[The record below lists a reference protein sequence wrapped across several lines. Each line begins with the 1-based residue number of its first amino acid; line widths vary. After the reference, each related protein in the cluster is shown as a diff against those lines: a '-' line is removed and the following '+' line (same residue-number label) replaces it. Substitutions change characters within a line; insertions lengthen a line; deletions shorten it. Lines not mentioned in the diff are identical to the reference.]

1 VTEELLAVG
10 RIARAHGVTGEV
22 AVQSLTE
29 VAERFAPGAVLLL
42 GPDGDRSLTVTTARS
57 HHNRVLVR
65 FEEIGDRT
73 EAETLRGRLLLV
85 PAVNLPAPPDGSF
98 WVHEVVGLDVVT
110 EDGRS
115 LGRISEVQAN
125 PANDIWVTDRNN
137 LIPAVRQVVTSVDRQ
152 RRLVTI
158 RDMPGLLDED

>member
-22 AVQSLTE
+22 AVRSLTE

-42 GPDGDRSLTVTTARS
+42 GPDGNRRLTVSAARP
-57 HHNRVLVR
+57 HHDRVLVR

-85 PAVNLPAPPDGSF
+85 PAVDLPPPPEGAF
-98 WVHEVVGLDVVT
+98 WVHEVVGLEVVT

-115 LGRISEVQAN
+115 LGRIREVQAN
-125 PANDIWVTDRNN
+125 PANDIWVTDREA
-137 LIPAVRQVVTSVDRQ
+137 LIPAVRQVVTSVDRE
-152 RRLVTI
+152 RRVVTI

>member
-42 GPDGDRSLTVTTARS
+42 GPDGNRRLTVGTARP
-57 HHNRVLVR
+57 HHDRVLVR
-65 FEEIGDRT
+65 FEEIHDRT
-73 EAETLRGRLLLV
+73 AAEELRGRLLLV
-85 PAVNLPAPPDGSF
+85 PAVDLPPPPKGAF
-98 WVHEVVGLDVVT
+98 WVHEVVGLEVVT

-115 LGRISEVQAN
+115 LGRIREVQAN
-125 PANDIWVTDRNN
+125 PANDIWVTDREA
-137 LIPAVRQVVTSVDRQ
+137 LIPAVRQVVTSVDRE
-152 RRLVTI
+152 RRVVTI